1 VEVRPENVA
10 LSFNGGKDCACLT
23 SLYSLKT
30 LHWFANKGTVLL
42 HLYAGALARRLL
54 NSPPSTPQLPTSEQP
69 TAVRI
74 HAIHIPVPSPFPQL
88 EEFIQQAV
96 EDYNIDLFH
105 CDLDNPEDE
114 KNKWEKAQIANET
127 EGTLKLDSVSSLVNS
142 DSVPE
147 LRPEEAKRL
156 PVDSSILRSTPL
168 SAAAAAPTPAPITIQ
183 PVIETGRDLMRQ
195 ALQAYKDR
203 FPHIS
208 GILLGTRRTDPHGG
222 NVNSLFLCQSLP

>member
-1 VEVRPENVA
+1 MLDFSV
-10 LSFNGGKDCACLT
+10 FFKDT
-23 SLYSLKT
+23 SLVC
-30 LHWFANKGTVLL
+30 NKGTVLL

-54 NSPPSTPQLPTSEQP
+54 NSSPSTPPTSEQP
-69 TAVRI
+69 TSVRI

-114 KNKWEKAQIANET
+114 KNKWEKGQIANEA
-127 EGTLKLDSVSSLVNS
+127 EGTLKLNSVSSNS

-147 LRPEEAKRL
+147 SKTSRPEEAKRL

-183 PVIETGRDLMRQ
+183 PVNETGRNHMRQ